1 VIQSSFVEN
10 RSVFFRVLSDDQIWE
25 TKQAAF
31 DILEKTGCEVHHA
44 GALDLLKKAGAVV
57 NGQRIRLPRHIVEEC
72 VRTAPKGF
80 TIYDRDGKRALEVEG
95 RKSYYGTSTASPNTR
110 DAFSGEIRETRVA
123 DIALGAKVADALPN
137 IDWVMP
143 MGSSQDVHPL
153 AADVH
158 EFEAVVTNTRKPLVF
173 IGYSPRGVELVYEMA
188 AEVAGGLEALQRRP
202 FVLAYPE
209 PISPLVF
216 PIEVVDRM
224 FVAADLH
231 MPQIPGPSAQ
241 MGATSPVTLAGTVAQ
256 SIAEGLM
263 SLVLVQLRRPGAP
276 CCLSGNVGVFDMRT
290 ALMSLAAPEASLGLA
305 AQAEVAQSFGLP
317 TWGLAGATDSKALDA
332 QAGIESAFGIL
343 AQGLAGLNLIHD
355 VGYMDSGMVCSAE
368 MLVMGDEVIG
378 MAKRFIQG
386 IEVSAETL
394 ARDVVEK
401 VGPGGHFLQEKH
413 TVRHMR
419 GELWMPG
426 LLTRQHRDVWQ
437 QDGAKD
443 MAQRVGERV
452 RQIAESHQVPPLPA
466 ETLAAL
472 EMLKRRGEAEL
483 TGHNSEWGTLQQIR
497 KSTDF

>member
-1 VIQSSFVEN
+1 MIQSSFVEN

-25 TKQAAF
+25 ITQAAF
-31 DILEKTGCEVHHA
+31 DVLEKTGCEVHHE
-44 GALDLLKKAGAVV
+44 GALRLLEKAGARVK
-57 NGQRIRLPRHIVEEC
+57 GQRVWVPRHIAQEC

-80 TIYDRDGKRALEVEG
+80 TIYDRDGNRAMEVEG

-123 DIALGAKVADALPN
+123 DIALGAKVADALPH

-158 EFEAVVTNTRKPLVF
+158 EFEAVVTNTIKPLVF

-188 AEVAGGLEALQRRP
+188 AEVAGGLEALQQRP
-202 FVLAYPE
+202 FLIAYPE

-216 PIEVVDRM
+216 PTEVVDRM
-224 FVAADLH
+224 FVAADLF

-241 MGATSPVTLAGTVAQ
+241 IGATSPATVAGTVVQ

-276 CCLSGNVGVFDMRT
+276 CCLSGNIGVFDMRW
-290 ALMSLAAPEASLGLA
+290 ALLSLAAPEVSLGLA

-317 TWGLAGATDSKALDA
+317 TWGLAGATDAKILDA
-332 QAGIESAFGIL
+332 QAGIESAFAIL

-355 VGYMDSGMVCSAE
+355 VGYLDSGMICSAE
-368 MLVMGDEVIG
+368 MLVMGNEVIG
-378 MAKRFIQG
+378 MAKRFIEG
-386 IEVSAETL
+386 VRVDAETL
-394 ARDVVEK
+394 ARGVIEK
-401 VGPGGHFLQEKH
+401 VGPGGHFLQEDH
-413 TVRHMR
+413 TVRHFR

-426 LLTRQHRDVWQ
+426 LLTRQHRDLWQ
-437 QDGAKD
+437 RDGAKD

-452 RQIAESHQVPPLPA
+452 RELVEGHQVAPLPDG
-466 ETLAAL
+466 TLATL
-472 EMLKRRGEAEL
+472 ERLRQNGEAEL
-483 TGHNSEWGTLQQIR
+483 A
-497 KSTDF
+497 KK